1 MTTVGLLRDM
11 ASKTRVHLSEL
22 KDFGANPGSLK
33 AKYHVPKDLAPGAP
47 LVVALHGSLQTAD
60 DYANGT
66 GWSHFSDRHKFA
78 LLLPEQTR
86 ANNALASF
94 SWFQS
99 DDIRRDNGEALSIR
113 QMIDAMVGHH
123 HLDPAR
129 VFITG
134 LSSGG
139 AMSLVMLAAYPEV
152 FAGGAVIAGLP
163 YGCANGAYPAIDRM
177 HGLGGANAAALEA
190 KIRAASPHQGPWPTL
205 SIWHGSADRTVSV
218 DNVGSILGQWSALH
232 GLPPEPTSEGLVE
245 GFPRRVWCDA
255 TGREVVEVFSIT
267 GIGHGT
273 PIETLGEDSVG
284 VSGIYML
291 DMHISSTRHIARFWG
306 LAPLAPAPVAAAAT
320 PQQHDA
326 VAVGEAPDLAA
337 GAIGPAIEAAKSPIL
352 RKGHRAGGRSRIRL
366 RGNAPLPDG
375 PHVPAA
381 RRLGQVVVARHEA
394 ARPEHQAAGVTGRVT
409 QRPEKA
415 SSNFFRRPS

>member
-1 MTTVGLLRDM
+1 LDGVVASSAVQDMLMTTVGLLRDM

-94 SWFQS
+94 SWFQT

-163 YGCANGAYPAIDRM
+163 YGCANGAYQAIDRM
-177 HGLGGANAAALEA
+177 HGLGGANTAALEA

-218 DNVGSILGQWSALH
+218 ENVGSILGQWSALH
-232 GLPPEPTSEGLVE
+232 GLPPEPTRQGLVE

-267 GIGHGT
+267 GMGHGT

-306 LAPLAPAPVAAAAT
+306 LVPLAPAPVAAAT
-320 PQQHDA
+320 PQQDDA
-326 VAVGEAPDLAA
+326 VAVGKASDLAA
-337 GAIGPAIEAAKSPIL
+337 GATDPPSEAAKPPI
-352 RKGHRAGGRSRIRL
+352 RVPEKVAAQAGGLGSGFEETLRFQMGLTFQLLDAWARWWSLSMKPHARITE
-366 RGNAPLPDG
+366 LP
-375 PHVPAA
+375 
-381 RRLGQVVVARHEA
+381 E
-394 ARPEHQAAGVTGRVT
+394 
-409 QRPEKA
+409 
-415 SSNFFRRPS
+415 